1 MNQVCLLC
9 LVTLHPYPHTLFLC
23 PTSLRRQGPD
33 QAALRLLDRFARD
46 ALQQARKEGYIKIA
60 TVLKD
65 LADARTFWTANILVA
80 SIDTDCNDKSG
91 WSPSLPF
98 LTPSSFARHPSSSV
112 PSLWH
117 LPRGGLYIWG
127 IKVAVDES
135 SRHNSSC
142 VNNSQSFNPNYRSS
156 TEVPVVQPHIIP
168 IITVLWVNS

>member
-91 WSPSLPF
+91 
-98 LTPSSFARHPSSSV
+98 
-112 PSLWH
+112 
-117 LPRGGLYIWG
+117 
-127 IKVAVDES
+127 
-135 SRHNSSC
+135 
-142 VNNSQSFNPNYRSS
+142 
-156 TEVPVVQPHIIP
+156 
-168 IITVLWVNS
+168 